1 MSFIYMYIFHKDNI
15 YDYVLPGTILHPVGY
30 SSKQNR
36 EVVFYY
42 INCIYCIIF

>member
-1 MSFIYMYIFHKDNI
+1 MQ
-15 YDYVLPGTILHPVGY
+15 GTILDPVGY

-42 INCIYCIIF
+42 INYIYCIIF